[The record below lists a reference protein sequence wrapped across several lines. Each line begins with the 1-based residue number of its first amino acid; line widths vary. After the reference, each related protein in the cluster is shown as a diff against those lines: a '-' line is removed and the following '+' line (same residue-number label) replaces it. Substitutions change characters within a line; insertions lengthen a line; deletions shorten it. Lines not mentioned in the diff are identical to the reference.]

1 VRRRRVLTALGTAAA
16 GGSAVLGTGAF
27 TSVEA
32 DRSVDVSAAD
42 DTDALLAL
50 RPADGPNSALAETID
65 GTLSLDLSAADGGP
79 GVNPDALTV
88 FDDVFTVT
96 NRGTDAV
103 ELTGEKSGS
112 HPDAVVFGVNQA
124 TGGFTR
130 RDVFHTLDP
139 DAPTGIE
146 SDLLYKG
153 DQPAGNGTRTVPV
166 GHSYYVSLLID
177 TRGIAAD
184 EVLVDSLEIEANAV

>member
-1 VRRRRVLTALGTAAA
+1 MNRRRLIATLGAAA
-16 GGSAVLGTGAF
+16 GVSGVLGTGAF
-27 TSVEA
+27 TSVSA
-32 DRSVDVSAAD
+32 DRSVDVSVVS

-50 RPADGPNSALAETID
+50 RPADTPNGTCAEVTD
-65 GTLSLDLSAADGGP
+65 GKFSLDLSATDGGP

-88 FDDVFTVT
+88 LDDVFTVT
-96 NRGTDAV
+96 NEGTSAV
-103 ELTGEKSGS
+103 TLAGEKSGPN
-112 HPDAVVFGVNQA
+112 PDAVVFGVNQA

-146 SDLLYKG
+146 SDLLYEG
-153 DQPAGNGTRTVPV
+153 DQPADNQTRTVPV
-166 GHSYYVSLLID
+166 GHSYYVSILID
-177 TRGIAAD
+177 TRGSHTT